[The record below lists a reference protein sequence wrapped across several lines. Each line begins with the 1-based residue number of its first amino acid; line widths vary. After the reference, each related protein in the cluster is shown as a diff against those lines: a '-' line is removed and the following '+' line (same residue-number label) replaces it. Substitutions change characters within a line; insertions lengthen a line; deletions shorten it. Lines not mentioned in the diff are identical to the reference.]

1 MKSTKMHSQ
10 RPYENVLFALAAAAL
25 LGACGEETATG
36 AADGDCPDPTTT
48 GSGGATGAGGST
60 SATSGSTSSATTG
73 TGSSGTTTPG
83 SESGN
88 NEFDHMNDPG
98 ESGQKD
104 PYEILKERAE
114 EGPAEIRTRLH
125 GCTKLKYPALGDVLT
140 SRGVSLAVT
149 APDVG
154 GPPDTA
160 AELYNEGKFV
170 LGVGKFDAREAD
182 KYFHSTD
189 GATKLFDIF
198 VQASTE
204 IINNIQNAEACK
216 VNGVGAPM
224 FDTDGTCN
232 SQALSCIMGRPAKE
246 QDLIL
251 CDLIVGQNDGTATD
265 ILRKRQVAV
274 AVFLSAAHT
283 CE

>member
-1 MKSTKMHSQ
+1 MKSKKTNHG
-10 RPYENVLFALAAAAL
+10 RVLFAFAAAAL
-25 LGACGEETATG
+25 LSACGEETATG
-36 AADGDCPDPTTT
+36 AGTTGDCPDPTT
-48 GSGGATGAGGST
+48 GSGGATGAGGGGATTTSSTT
-60 SATSGSTSSATTG
+60 SAST

-125 GCTKLKYPALGDVLT
+125 GCTKLKYAALGDLLT

-160 AELYNEGKFV
+160 AELYNEGKNV

-198 VQASTE
+198 VQSADQ
-204 IINNIQNAEACK
+204 IIANIQTSPACM

-224 FDTDGTCN
+224 FDPDDTCN
-232 SQALSCIMGRPAKE
+232 TQALSCIMGRPAKE

-251 CDLIVGQNDGTATD
+251 CDLIVAQHDGTATD
-265 ILRKRQVAV
+265 ILRKRQIAV